1 MRYIWIAILLSLQL
15 LAKVETK
22 DLTAREFSEMEYRTK
37 QAIVKIYTV
46 AKIPNYEEP
55 WSSSLQRSSGSGA
68 IISGNRILTNAHVVA
83 NNTFIEVQRY
93 GDRKL
98 YLAKVINVSHQAD
111 IALLKVED
119 QKFFEGIKPL
129 ELGDLP
135 YIEQKVVVYGFPM
148 GGKTLSAT
156 TGIVSRI
163 EHNSYAHSGESFL
176 AIQIDAAVNPG
187 NSGGPAISDGKI
199 VGVVMQGISN
209 SQNIGYLVPTDLV
222 KHFLQDIKDGKH
234 DGFADL
240 GLTTQKME
248 NPTLKRYYK
257 LDENVTGNVIAN
269 LVYNSSLIELIKEGD
284 IITAI
289 DGHPIEDDNTVEF
302 RPHEYTAYQ
311 YFTDQHQL
319 GESIQLDIIR
329 DCKAMKIEGQL
340 KHTADDILLVK
351 TNEYDRMPR
360 YFIYGGYVFSP
371 LSRNLLMRSDQNKL
385 ALHYFATQWPTKE
398 KKEVVVL
405 LKVLAS
411 ELNRG
416 NYSFAFWPIEKING
430 ETFDTFDTFYKKIQ
444 NCKNDFII
452 LEDKE
457 GTKVIIDRKEALAN
471 QDDILKK
478 YNIEF
483 DRSEDLRGTLY
494 NTH

>member
-1 MRYIWIAILLSLQL
+1 MRNIWIVILITLQL
-15 LAKVETK
+15 LARAESK
-22 DLTAREFSEMEYRTK
+22 DLTAKEFSEMEYRTK

-46 AKIPNYEEP
+46 AKIPNYVEP
-55 WSSSLQRSSGSGA
+55 WSSSIRRSSGSGA

-93 GDRKL
+93 GERKR
-98 YLAKVINVSHQAD
+98 YRAKVLTVSHQAD
-111 IALLKVED
+111 MALLEVED
-119 QKFFEGIKPL
+119 GKFFEGVKPL
-129 ELGDLP
+129 ELGKLP

-163 EHNSYAHSGESFL
+163 EHNRFTHSGESFL

-199 VGVVMQGISN
+199 VGIVMQGMSK
-209 SQNIGYLVPTDLV
+209 SQNIGYLVPTQLI
-222 KHFLQDIKDGKH
+222 KHFLTDIKDGKN

-248 NPTLKRYYK
+248 NPTIRRYYK
-257 LDENVTGNVIAN
+257 LDENVTGNLVAN
-269 LVYNSSLIELIKEGD
+269 LVYNSTLQGIIKEGD

-289 DGHPIEDDNTVEF
+289 DGHAIENDNTVAF

-311 YFTDQHQL
+311 YYIDQHQL
-319 GESIQLDIIR
+319 GENITLDIIR
-329 DCKAMKIEGQL
+329 DHKSKKIEAKL
-340 KHTADDILLVK
+340 IHTADDILLVK
-351 TNEYDRMPR
+351 TNEYDTMPR

-371 LSRNLLMRSDQNKL
+371 LSRNLLRRSNRNKL
-385 ALHYFATQWPTKE
+385 QLQYFATQWPTKE

-411 ELNRG
+411 DLSRG
-416 NYSFAFWPIEKING
+416 NYNFGFWPIEKING
-430 ETFDTFDTFYKKIQ
+430 ETFDTFKSFYKKMQ
-444 NCKNDFII
+444 DFKGDFIV
-452 LEDKE
+452 LEDKD
-457 GTKVIIDRKEALAN
+457 GAKVVIDHKEALAN
-471 QDDILKK
+471 QKKILKK

-483 DRSEDLRGTLY
+483 DRSEDLRGDKK
-494 NTH
+494 

>member
-1 MRYIWIAILLSLQL
+1 MRYLWIAVLLSLQL
-15 LAKVETK
+15 SAKADTNNLSAK
-22 DLTAREFSEMEYRTK
+22 EFSEMEYRTK

-46 AKIPNYEEP
+46 AKIPNYVEP
-55 WSSSLQRSSGSGA
+55 WSSSIRRSSGSGA

-93 GDRKL
+93 GERKR
-98 YLAKVINVSHQAD
+98 YLAKVLSVSHQAD
-111 IALLKVED
+111 MALLEVDDK
-119 QKFFEGIKPL
+119 KFFEGVKPL
-129 ELGDLP
+129 ELGSLP
-135 YIEQKVVVYGFPM
+135 HIEQKVVVYGFPM

-163 EHNSYAHSGESFL
+163 EHHRYAHSGESFL
-176 AIQIDAAVNPG
+176 AIQVDAAVNPG

-199 VGVVMQGISN
+199 VGVVMQGISK

-222 KHFLQDIKDGKH
+222 KHFLEDIKDGKH
-234 DGFADL
+234 EGFADL

-248 NPTLKRYYK
+248 NPTIKRYYK
-257 LDENVTGNVIAN
+257 LDENVTGNVVAN
-269 LVYNSSLIELIKEGD
+269 LVYNSSLQGLVKEGD

-289 DGHPIEDDNTVEF
+289 DGHTIEDDNTVAF

-311 YFTDQHQL
+311 YYIDQHQL
-319 GESIQLDIIR
+319 GEDIELDIIR
-329 DCKAMKIEGQL
+329 DRKPL
-340 KHTADDILLVK
+340 KVKGKLIHTADDILLVK
-351 TNEYDRMPR
+351 TNEYDKMPR

-371 LSRNLLMRSDQNKL
+371 LSRNLLRRSNQNKL
-385 ALHYFATQWPTKE
+385 VLQYFATQWPTKE

-430 ETFDTFDTFYKKIQ
+430 ETFDNFDTFHKKIEDF
-444 NCKNDFII
+444 KGDFII

-457 GTKVIIDRKEALAN
+457 GARVVIDRKEALSK
-471 QDDILKK
+471 QKEILKK

-483 DRSEDLRGTLY
+483 DRSEGLREKNKL
-494 NTH
+494 